1 MTFLLIWKWTENYQM
16 TQGTQ
21 SGHNS
26 HEEQT
31 FQNPLKPGRPEIYC
45 WYMFPCLYCLNVALD
60 PFESSET
67 CQSPHTLPALV
78 CPSEFRDSC
87 DKFWLRA
94 KSMRVSLGDSYSNP
108 QFLPKIALLIADT
121 HWKCLRRD
129 KFQLFSMK
137 PRLPLILIIAPFLNC
152 VYFS

>member
-1 MTFLLIWKWTENYQM
+1 M

-31 FQNPLKPGRPEIYC
+31 FQKPLKPGRPESIADT
-45 WYMFPCLYCLNVALD
+45 CLYCLCLNVALD

-67 CQSPHTLPALV
+67 CQSPHTLQALV

-94 KSMRVSLGDSYSNP
+94 KSMRVSQGDS
-108 QFLPKIALLIADT
+108 
-121 HWKCLRRD
+121 
-129 KFQLFSMK
+129 
-137 PRLPLILIIAPFLNC
+137 
-152 VYFS
+152 